1 VLVSVRR
8 RRRSADDKEGS
19 AVPQDPATIQRQIED
34 TRAEL
39 AETLDAIAGMVSPKR
54 VASRAVEQI
63 KDRFE
68 DLRGRGEP
76 SDDGQAQP
84 RALPPGSTPSSA
96 AGGRPVL
103 GRSVRW
109 ERVGAVAG
117 TLGATFF
124 VLRRRKRRRAGAET
138 DGS

>member
-1 VLVSVRR
+1 
-8 RRRSADDKEGS
+8 
-19 AVPQDPATIQRQIED
+19 VPQDPATIQRQIEN

-39 AETLDAIAGMVSPKR
+39 AETLDAIAGIVSPKR

-76 SDDGQAQP
+76 ADDGHAPP
-84 RALPPGSTPSSA
+84 RALPPGSTPSHGT
-96 AGGRPVL
+96 GGRPVL

-109 ERVGAVAG
+109 ERVGAVAAV
-117 TLGATFF
+117 LGATFF
-124 VLRRRKRRRAGAET
+124 VLRRHRRRGAGAET